1 MVRILLPITM
11 LLCGPLA
18 AVRPS
23 VSESTEYRLPVTV
36 LPSHYTIR
44 LVPYFED
51 RNFTFD
57 GEVEITVNATT
68 DASAITLHYDDM
80 DIIGSPTVVSLAGF
94 QELEVVNTTYDN
106 ITSFFRM
113 ELNETL
119 RRGQE
124 YLIHIKYVGN
134 LNDDGMGFYRSYYNT
149 SYSEK
154 RYGLLHRVSK
164 NRPFCCSFE
173 VTCTT
178 ERAYVLRISV
188 TRNMCQTCDQFFFH
202 ARL

>member
-23 VSESTEYRLPVTV
+23 DPKATEYRLPITV

-68 DASAITLHYDDM
+68 DASTIVLHYDDM
-80 DIIGSPTVVSLAGF
+80 DIIGIPTVVSLPGF
-94 QELEVVNTTYDN
+94 QELEVVNTTYDDV
-106 ITSFFRM
+106 TSFFKM

-134 LNDDGMGFYRSYYNT
+134 LNTAELGFYRNYYNT
-149 SYSEK
+149 SYNEK
-154 RYGLLHRVSK
+154 RYGLLHPVSK
-164 NRPFCCSFE
+164 NRLARILRVCSAFL
-173 VTCTT
+173 
-178 ERAYVLRISV
+178 LRV
-188 TRNMCQTCDQFFFH
+188 VNTY
-202 ARL
+202 